1 VEVGKEVPAMEPVHQ
16 KKTKSKVKAKDKA
29 KSMAM
34 VKKNPRT
41 RVKAKAKAKAKA
53 KLRAKAKEA
62 EVPAVE
68 TVKSD
73 LRMLLSLINIA
84 VVILKTAPTL
94 TVLLLTLSR

>member
-1 VEVGKEVPAMEPVHQ
+1 MEVGKEVPAMEPVHQ
-16 KKTKSKVKAKDKA
+16 KKTKSKVKAKAKA

-41 RVKAKAKAKAKA
+41 RVKAKAK
-53 KLRAKAKEA
+53 AKAKEA